1 MQVIPVINCS
11 SFECVKKRLAQI
23 GEIGSEWIHIDISDG
38 KFAPA
43 ETWNK
48 QEEFSKLLATTY
60 NLQPN
65 IQPNI
70 EIHLM
75 VQNPE
80 TVVESWLQVGV
91 KRIIVHLESFRDRE
105 EKLSSIFEMCAGRDA
120 EVMLAINP
128 ETPAEEFFPYLDS
141 LLFVQILAV
150 SPGPAGQK
158 FNESVIQKIE
168 VLRERAPDVAIEVD
182 GGMNPETAR
191 LVRSAGAD
199 IIASGSYI
207 FDSEKPAAAYETLLN
222 LE

>member
-1 MQVIPVINCS
+1 MQVIPAINCS
-11 SFECVKKRLAQI
+11 GFECVKKRLAQI
-23 GEIGSEWIHIDISDG
+23 EELGGDWAHIDIADG
-38 KFAPA
+38 RFAPTK
-43 ETWNK
+43 TWNNP
-48 QEEFSKLLATTY
+48 QEVSYFTSRFPHL
-60 NLQPN
+60 
-65 IQPNI
+65 NI
-70 EIHLM
+70 EVHLM

-80 TVVESWLQVGV
+80 TVVESWLRVGT

-120 EVMLAINP
+120 EAMLAINP
-128 ETPAEEFFPYLDS
+128 ETPVEGIFPYLDS
-141 LLFVQILAV
+141 LLFVQVLAV

-168 VLRERAPDVAIEVD
+168 VLRERAPNVLIEVD

-199 IIASGSYI
+199 IIVSGSYI